1 MANVVTVSSTV
12 NINSRVDALRS
23 MVIADGGGVI
33 CLDAE
38 WDVFKNANGDIIG
51 MGKVAVIQL
60 GYRLNGSSLKALLL
74 QARCHAAGRHR
85 LASHDLTLLPHRSA
99 ASKCCLNG

>member
-74 QARCHAAGRHR
+74 CRHAATPPDATV
-85 LASHDLTLLPHRSA
+85 LQATTSLSFLTGQQPQSA
-99 ASKCCLNG
+99 A